1 MVHTLLWADLDGD
14 GKPPELISGKRVYAH
29 EIEPGATDGSL
40 IAWYHFDPQAKNW
53 VKHVIF
59 QGEPAKNAPEK
70 AEQRLALKDFPPG
83 TTGTS
88 LQITAI
94 DIDGDLD
101 LVCPGKS
108 GLYLFENLGL
118 EK

>member
-1 MVHTLLWADLDGD
+1 LLCERARSSNGT
-14 GKPPELISGKRVYAH
+14 PRPSGSPTTPRR
-29 EIEPGATDGSL
+29 TL
-40 IAWYHFDPQAKNW
+40 IAWYQFDTQAKNW
-53 VKHVIF
+53 VKHKIF
-59 QGEPAKNAPEK
+59 QGEPAKDAPQK

-83 TTGTS
+83 TAGTG
-88 LQITAI
+88 LQLTAI

-108 GLYLFENLGL
+108 GLYLFENLGN